1 MEINIP
7 EFCLV
12 ALVGTS
18 GSGKST
24 FAARHFL
31 ASEVISSDMCRALVS
46 DDETD
51 QGATD
56 DAFDVLEHIARK
68 RLARRKLTV
77 IDATNVQQ
85 DARKN
90 VLKLAKENDCF
101 AVAIVLNL
109 PESVCQER
117 NRGRENRNF
126 GTHVIRRQKQ
136 LLRRSLG
143 NLKRE
148 GFRHVFILDDET
160 TIESVRINRTK
171 LWTDRSEERGPFD
184 IIGDIHGCFDELIEL
199 FEKLGYDIDRT
210 AGDDMNIVVTPP
222 PGRKAIFLGDLVD
235 RGPKSPEVLNLV
247 MNMVEAEQ
255 AICVP
260 GNHDVKLAKK
270 LDGRNVK
277 IAYGLAETLEQ
288 LEKQPP
294 EFSHKCKEFITGLV
308 SHFILDAGKLVV
320 SHAGMK
326 ASYQGRSSGRV
337 REFALYGDTTGETDE
352 YGLPVRY
359 EWANDYRGEAHVI
372 YGHTP
377 VGEAEWINRT
387 MNIDT
392 GCVFGGRLTALR
404 YPEKELVSVDAHREY
419 YESIKPFKT
428 EDLEKLDDEDAPNAG
443 AGTTA
448 ESCSES
454 GNRSMMS
461 TPRPA
466 ASTGLR
472 SASREGDLLDLDDVF
487 GKRRIEI
494 KYVPGTKNIITIKE
508 ENAAAALETISRF
521 AIDPKWL
528 IYLPPTMSPCETSRA
543 NLEGDGT
550 AEDIGGY
557 LERPEEAF
565 EYYSSREV
573 FDVVCQE
580 KHMGSRAVVI
590 VCASKEAAAKR
601 FSTSYDGAGVVYTRT
616 GRRFFTEEDLE
627 REFIEA
633 VQEALGKSDFWKRF
647 ETDWVALDCE
657 LMPWSKKARD
667 LLRDQYAHTGAAA
680 RASLDRVN
688 KELALASARGLE
700 IDELVQR
707 FSEKEKLCNLYVEAY
722 QRYCWDVNSLKDL
735 KLAPFH
741 ILATEEHCH
750 FDRDHL
756 WHMAEIEK
764 INSLGGDLF
773 QTTAWIKLDISRED
787 EVRRGALWWEQLT
800 DTSTF
805 FKEGIVVKPLNFL
818 ARHKGNL
825 IQPAIK
831 CRGREYLR
839 IIYGPE
845 YTQKENL
852 ERLRNRGL
860 SRKRALAM
868 REFTLGMEALESFVR
883 HEPLY
888 KVHECV
894 FGTLALESEPVD
906 PRL

>member
-31 ASEVISSDMCRALVS
+31 GSEVISSDMCRALVS

-56 DAFDVLEHIARK
+56 DAFDVLEYIARK

-136 LLRRSLG
+136 LLRRSIG

-148 GFRHVFILDDET
+148 GFRHVFILDDEK

-184 IIGDIHGCFDELIEL
+184 IIGDIHGCFDELVEL
-199 FEKLGYDIDRT
+199 FEKLGYDVDST
-210 AGDDMNIVVTPP
+210 AGDDMNIAVTPP
-222 PGRKAIFLGDLVD
+222 PGRKAVFLGDLVD

-247 MNMVEAEQ
+247 MNMVEADQ

-294 EFSHKCKEFITGLV
+294 EFSQRCKEFITGLV

-428 EDLEKLDDEDAPNAG
+428 EDLETLGDDNHNQSNAQM
-443 AGTTA
+443 T
-448 ESCSES
+448 
-454 GNRSMMS
+454 

-472 SASREGDLLDLDDVF
+472 SLSREGDLLDLDDVF

-494 KYVPGTKNIITIKE
+494 KYVPGSKNIITIKE

-528 IYLPPTMSPCETSRA
+528 IYLPPTMSPCETSRVA
-543 NLEGDGT
+543 VEHNDGQ
-550 AEDIGGY
+550 EDIGGY

-616 GRRFFTEEDLE
+616 GRRFFTEDDLE
-627 REFIEA
+627 REFIET
-633 VQEALGKSDFWKRF
+633 VREALGKSDFWKRF

-680 RASLDRVN
+680 RASLGRAN

-700 IDELVQR
+700 INELVER
-707 FSEKEKLCNLYVEAY
+707 FSEKEQLCNLYVEAY
-722 QRYCWDVNSLKDL
+722 QRYCWDVTSLKDL

-741 ILATEEHCH
+741 ILATEGHCH

-764 INSLGGDLF
+764 INKAGGELF
-773 QTTAWIKLDISRED
+773 QTTAWIKLDISQED
-787 EVRRGALWWEQLT
+787 EVRRGAQWWEQIT
-800 DTSTF
+800 ETG
-805 FKEGIVVKPLNFL
+805 KEGLVVKPLNFL

-868 REFTLGMEALESFVR
+868 REFTLGMEALEAFVH